1 MENQIKKRGGRIK
14 GTPNKITKDIR
25 ESYQLLI
32 ENNLDRLEDD
42 IRELSPKDR
51 IEILIRLTE
60 YVVPKLQRTQIQ
72 NDFDLIGLRAEFVD
86 R

>member
-1 MENQIKKRGGRIK
+1 MNTKRNKTGGREM

>member
-1 MENQIKKRGGRIK
+1 MNTKRNKTGGREM

-72 NDFDLIGLRAEFVD
+72 NDFDLIGLRAEFV
-86 R
+86 

>member
-1 MENQIKKRGGRIK
+1 MNTKRNKTGGREM

-86 R
+86 V

>member
-32 ENNLDRLEDD
+32 ENNLDRLEND
-42 IRELSPKDR
+42 IKELSPKDR

-60 YVVPKLQRTQIQ
+60 YVVPKLQRSHQVVNTY
-72 NDFDLIGLRAEFVD
+72 DLIGMEAEFVD
-86 R
+86 